1 MKKFF
6 KTLLI
11 AAMGIFAFSSC
22 EDVPAPYDVPGSGDG
37 GSVIEQPD
45 PAGTGTVSDPYNVAA
60 ILEVAAGLGTGETAG
75 PYYIKG
81 IVSSIKEVSASF
93 GNATFYISDT
103 GGTNN
108 TFYVYRALGLDNK
121 NVTSD
126 DLIKVG
132 DEVVICGNITNYNG
146 TLETVQKGAYI
157 YSINGGG
164 GNGGS
169 EEIATSKENPYSVAD
184 AQSASGSNYVR
195 GYIVGYIDGMS
206 LESGARF
213 EVPTEA
219 QTEIL
224 LADDPDEVDP
234 SKVYP
239 VQLPSGDIRNAL
251 ELSAHPELLK
261 QEVLLFGSIERYFNV
276 PGMKSTSWARLG
288 DKEYGKDP
296 EAEEVPGAEPTG
308 DGTLE
313 SPFNVAA
320 AVKYTTALGADV
332 ESTEAVYVKGK
343 IKTITTTQAAIDN
356 YGNHT
361 FTMVDVM
368 ESSETFM
375 AFQVYA
381 PGNVKFTSLDQ
392 IKVGD
397 EVVVYG
403 KVVNYKGNTPE
414 TVGKGQAYVYSINGS
429 TEGGGEEGG
438 GEEGGDEPE
447 PGDVTAI
454 SIADFLSKAD
464 TQTTYQ
470 LTGTVQNIK
479 NETYGNFDLVDA
491 TGSIYIYGLLDLEG
505 NTKNFASLG
514 IAAGDEVTLTGVYS
528 EYNGSPQIKNAQ
540 FVSVKKGE
548 GGEEGGED
556 EGDDTPSGDA
566 DASLVMALAFPDC
579 STNTNA
585 GTFTL
590 EGIEFCFEQNG
601 GNNAPKYY
609 YNANADFCAVRM
621 YALNAM
627 TITAPD
633 KMAKVTIHCASPS
646 GSTNYNGNSTMT
658 TSAGEITQAND
669 NVTVTID
676 NINSNTFT
684 LTNQFSTNS
693 GGVQLRVVSVDI
705 AYVK

>member
-60 ILEVAAGLGTGETAG
+60 ILDVAAGLGTGETAG

-132 DEVVICGNITNYNG
+132 DEVVICGKITNYNG
-146 TLETVQKGAYI
+146 TLETVQKDAYI

-169 EEIATSKENPYSVAD
+169 EEIATSKENPYSVAE
-184 AQSASGSNYVR
+184 AQGASGSNYVR
-195 GYIVGYIDGMS
+195 GYIVGYVDGQS
-206 LESGARF
+206 LESGVRF
-213 EVPTEA
+213 EVPTVA

-261 QEVLLFGSIERYFNV
+261 QEVLLFGFIERYFNV

-288 DKEYGKDP
+288 GKEYGKDP

-320 AVKYTTALGADV
+320 ALAEAGKLAIGENSGPFFIKGIVSSVNEISTSFGNATFYISDNGESNNTFYVYRALGL
-332 ESTEAVYVKGK
+332 
-343 IKTITTTQAAIDN
+343 
-356 YGNHT
+356 GNKN
-361 FTMVDVM
+361 VDKEDIV
-368 ESSETFM
+368 
-375 AFQVYA
+375 
-381 PGNVKFTSLDQ
+381 
-392 IKVGD
+392 KVGD
-397 EVVVYG
+397 EVVICG
-403 KVVNYKGNTPE
+403 KITNYNGTLE
-414 TVGKGQAYVYSINGS
+414 TVQKEAYIYSINGS

-454 SIADFLSKAD
+454 SIAEFLSKAD

-479 NETYGNFDLVDA
+479 HPTYGNFDLVDA